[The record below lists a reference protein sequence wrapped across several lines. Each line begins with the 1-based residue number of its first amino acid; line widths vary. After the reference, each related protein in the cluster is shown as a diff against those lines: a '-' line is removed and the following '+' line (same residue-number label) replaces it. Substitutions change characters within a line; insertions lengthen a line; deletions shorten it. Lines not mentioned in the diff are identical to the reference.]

1 MVPAGLTQS
10 VNQLDPNLPRRCG
23 VIADM
28 RRSGIAPAIFV
39 LLSLTATVSACG
51 SDHAG
56 TAADASATSRTGT
69 ATTPGTPPPSS
80 PASTAPST
88 PPPATTLPGVVADC
102 TSAPPYR
109 LSTRPGTITLACADD
124 GLGVQDMT
132 WGTWAAS
139 AATGQGRLWEK
150 LCVPNCAEGKTGTY
164 PVAVTLSAVR
174 SSASGPW
181 FSRLTVTWEGQ
192 RPPGTT
198 PSSFP
203 LPRP

>member
-1 MVPAGLTQS
+1 
-10 VNQLDPNLPRRCG
+10 
-23 VIADM
+23 
-28 RRSGIAPAIFV
+28 
-39 LLSLTATVSACG
+39 
-51 SDHAG
+51 
-56 TAADASATSRTGT
+56 
-69 ATTPGTPPPSS
+69 
-80 PASTAPST
+80 
-88 PPPATTLPGVVADC
+88 VVADC

-139 AATGQGRLWEK
+139 AATGQGKLWEK

-181 FSRLTVTWEGQ
+181 FSRLTVSWEGQ

-203 LPRP
+203 LPKP

>member
-1 MVPAGLTQS
+1 
-10 VNQLDPNLPRRCG
+10 
-23 VIADM
+23 M
-28 RRSGIAPAIFV
+28 RRSGIAPAIFA

-56 TAADASATSRTGT
+56 TAADASATSRMNT
-69 ATTPGTPPPSS
+69 ATTPATPPSS
-80 PASTAPST
+80 PAPTAPDT
-88 PPPATTLPGVVADC
+88 PPATSAAPDTASTALPGVVANC

-139 AATGQGRLWEK
+139 AASGQGKLWEK

-203 LPRP
+203 LPKP

>member
-1 MVPAGLTQS
+1 
-10 VNQLDPNLPRRCG
+10 
-23 VIADM
+23 M
-28 RRSGIAPAIFV
+28 RRSGIAPAIFA

-56 TAADASATSRTGT
+56 TAADAGATSRTST
-69 ATTPGTPPPSS
+69 TTPGTTPPSS
-80 PASTAPST
+80 PTTTAPAT
-88 PPPATTLPGVVADC
+88 LPPATSTASVATVLPRVVADC

-139 AATGQGRLWEK
+139 AATGQGKLWEK

-181 FSRLTVTWEGQ
+181 FSRLRVTWEGQ

-203 LPRP
+203 LPKP